1 MKREILNECSPI
13 LRNYLT
19 YSETIKGKSS
29 KTVEQYY
36 LDITLFFKY
45 LKLQRMLV
53 TEDTD
58 FSEIDTFDV
67 DEKLLKT
74 VTITDLYGF
83 IVYCKEE
90 RSNGAAARAR
100 KVSTLRMFFK
110 YLTNNI
116 HVLSVNP
123 AAELDAPKVRKSLP
137 AHLTLEQSLELLK
150 SIDGPNK
157 ERDFCII
164 TLFLNCGMRL
174 SELCSINYTDIKD
187 DGSLKILGKG
197 NKERMVYLNDA
208 CKAAIA
214 NYMRVRPNDIVDPND
229 KYALFIS
236 RNRRRIS
243 NKTVQ
248 HIVTVFLKKAG
259 LDGQGFSTHK
269 LRHTAAT
276 LMYQMGGV
284 DVRVLK
290 DILGHVNL
298 GTTQIYTHVA
308 NRQVE
313 DAFNRNPLSGVKP
326 TLNKSGRTNKTDS
339 ED

>member
-1 MKREILNECSPI
+1 MKREILNGCSPI
-13 LRNYLT
+13 LCNYLT

-36 LDITLFFKY
+36 LDLTLFFKY
-45 LKLQRMLV
+45 LKIQRMLV

-67 DEKLLKT
+67 DEKMLRS

-83 IVYCKEE
+83 IVFCKEE

-100 KVSTLRMFFK
+100 KVSSLRMFFK
-110 YLTNNI
+110 YLTNNVHI
-116 HVLSVNP
+116 LNVNP

-214 NYMRVRPNDIVDPND
+214 NYMRVRPNDIANPND
-229 KYALFIS
+229 RYALFIS

-313 DAFNRNPLSGVKP
+313 EAFNRNPLSNVKP
-326 TLNKSGRTNKTDS
+326 TINKTQKTDA
-339 ED
+339 EK